1 MLRKFTFAVALGVAT
16 TIGSFSMGQEP
27 IRSES
32 PFRTAEY
39 SQNDAQIVE
48 VRNGGRRYRGNYY
61 GNRGYY
67 NNYYY
72 SPYRYGYRN
81 YNYGYRPYGNYY
93 GTRNYGYYNYG
104 PRGGVRVGPF
114 GVWW

>member
-1 MLRKFTFAVALGVAT
+1 MFRKLTFAVALGAAT
-16 TIGSFSMGQEP
+16 TLGSFSMGQET
-27 IRSES
+27 IHSES

-39 SQNDAQIVE
+39 SQNDAQIVQ
-48 VRNGGRRYRGNYY
+48 VRNRGRRYRGNYY

-67 NNYYY
+67 NNYY

-104 PRGGVRVGPF
+104 RRGGVRVGPF